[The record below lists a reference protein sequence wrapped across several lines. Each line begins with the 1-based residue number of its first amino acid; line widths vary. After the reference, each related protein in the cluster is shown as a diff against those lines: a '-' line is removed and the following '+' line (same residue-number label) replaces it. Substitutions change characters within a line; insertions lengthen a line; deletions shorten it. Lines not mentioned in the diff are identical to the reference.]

1 MSDFKTCGANISY
14 TGISPYTFG
23 GDSGS
28 CFNTNSLS
36 DIQPY
41 LLVLDCKDVTFKLNE
56 LDINLNSSNTKQ
68 YLNDIDG
75 LVINGI
81 KFIKQ

>member
-1 MSDFKTCGANISY
+1 MSDFKICGANISY
-14 TGISPYTFG
+14 TGVSPYTFG
-23 GDSGS
+23 GESGL

-36 DIQPY
+36 
-41 LLVLDCKDVTFKLNE
+41 LVLDCKDVTFKLDE

-68 YLNDIDG
+68 YLDDIDT

-81 KFIKQ
+81 EFIKK

>member
-14 TGISPYTFG
+14 TGVSPYTFG
-23 GDSGS
+23 GESGL

-36 DIQPY
+36 
-41 LLVLDCKDVTFKLNE
+41 LVLDCKDVTFKLNE
-56 LDINLNSSNTKQ
+56 LDINLDSSNTKQ
-68 YLNDIDG
+68 YLDDIDT

-81 KFIKQ
+81 EFIKK

>member
-14 TGISPYTFG
+14 TGVSPYTFG
-23 GDSGS
+23 GESGL
-28 CFNTNSLS
+28 CFNTDSLS
-36 DIQPY
+36 
-41 LLVLDCKDVTFKLNE
+41 LVLDCKDVTFKLDE

-68 YLNDIDG
+68 YLDDIDT

>member
-14 TGISPYTFG
+14 TGVSPYTFG
-23 GDSGS
+23 GDSSS

-36 DIQPY
+36 
-41 LLVLDCKDVTFKLNE
+41 LVLNCKDVTFKLNE

-68 YLNDIDG
+68 YLDDIDT

>member
-14 TGISPYTFG
+14 TGVSHYTFG
-23 GDSGS
+23 GDRGL

-36 DIQPY
+36 DIKPY
-41 LLVLDCKDVTFKLNE
+41 NLVLDCKDVTFKLNE

-68 YLNDIDG
+68 CLDDIDT

-81 KFIKQ
+81 EFIKK

>member
-14 TGISPYTFG
+14 TGVSPYIFS
-23 GDSGS
+23 GDSSS
-28 CFNTNSLS
+28 CFNTGSLS
-36 DIQPY
+36 
-41 LLVLDCKDVTFKLNE
+41 LVLDCKDVTFKLNE

-68 YLNDIDG
+68 YLDDIDT